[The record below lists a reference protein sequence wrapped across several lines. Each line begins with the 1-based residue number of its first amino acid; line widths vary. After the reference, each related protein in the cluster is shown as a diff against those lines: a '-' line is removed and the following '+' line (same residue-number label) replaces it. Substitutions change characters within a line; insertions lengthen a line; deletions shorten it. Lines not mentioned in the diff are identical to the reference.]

1 MSSPLQVLI
10 IEDSED
16 DALLLMQELMR
27 GGYDPRFLRVETPEA
42 AADAFDGPAYD
53 LILCDYMM
61 PRWNAQGVL
70 KLYKQRNVKTP
81 LIVVSGAIG
90 EYMAAQMIAA
100 GAYDY
105 VPKGSPERLL
115 SAMKRL
121 FPDQPGGELSRTP
134 HVGRRRFRDRV
145 R

>member
-1 MSSPLQVLI
+1 MPLPLQVLI

-16 DALLLMQELMR
+16 DALLLMRELIR

-42 AADAFDGPAYD
+42 TADAFSGPAYD

-70 KLYKQRNVKTP
+70 KLYRQKNLKTP

-90 EYMAAQMIAA
+90 EYIAAQTIAA
-100 GAYDY
+100 GACDY
-105 VPKGSPERLL
+105 ISKSDPGRLV
-115 SAMKRL
+115 SAVRRL
-121 FPDQPGGELSRTP
+121 FPVRASRP
-134 HVGRRRFRDRV
+134 
-145 R
+145 